1 MFAFRLASEY
11 GLRLRFKQNFHEL
24 YESASKEP
32 EMAKL
37 LPRLGVISGDRGPMS
52 AEEWEA
58 AREYLKAISP
68 LKKIYWIIILSF
80 FTLQAFI

>member
-68 LKKIYWIIILSF
+68 LKKIY
-80 FTLQAFI
+80 